1 MCYSMDELKN
11 TKQNEEAGCKDYE
24 LNRIYT
30 NCVIS
35 FI

>member
-1 MCYSMDELKN
+1 MCYIMDELKN
-11 TKQNEEAGCKDYE
+11 TKQNERSWMQKYE
-24 LNRIYT
+24 LNRIYM